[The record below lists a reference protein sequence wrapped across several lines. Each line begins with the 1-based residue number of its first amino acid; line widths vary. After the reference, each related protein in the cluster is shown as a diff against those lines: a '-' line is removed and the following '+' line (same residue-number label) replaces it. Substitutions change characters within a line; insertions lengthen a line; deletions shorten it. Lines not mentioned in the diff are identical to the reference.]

1 MLNAKVVKTSL
12 LSTVQDQGRAQL
24 EHLGV
29 RTSGA
34 MDSFASRIANR
45 LLGNAPDCAVL
56 ESTFGGDKLVFDGS
70 TQIAVTG
77 AELEL
82 QVNGLRHPMWSQIH
96 INAGDELALGFA
108 REGVRAYISILGGW
122 QTPRV
127 LGSRA
132 SDLARALGD
141 ETLDALSIDQALPYL
156 KSDSTTWRGFS
167 YPSSRRMELYQST
180 NQIKR
185 IRLIEGPEKP
195 RLTKAFL
202 KYCEQGVF
210 TVGKESNRQAL
221 TLESESDSPAPLSE
235 VGADIVSS
243 YTTFGT
249 IQVPAHGRL
258 TVLMA
263 DRQSTGGFA
272 RIGQVAA
279 ADLPVL
285 GQMRQGQRLCFS
297 WISIEEA
304 RSLQSYFESTIDHAL
319 LSSPLN

>member
-12 LSTVQDQGRAQL
+12 LSTVQDLGRTKL

-29 RTSGA
+29 RASGA
-34 MDSFASRIANR
+34 MDVFASRVGNR

-56 ESTFGGDKLVFDGS
+56 ESTFGGDKLVFDGP

-77 AELEL
+77 AELDV
-82 QVNGLRHPMWSQIH
+82 QVNGMKHPMWSQIY

-108 REGVRAYISILGGW
+108 REGARAYISILGGW
-122 QTPRV
+122 QTPLV

-141 ETLDALSIDQALPYL
+141 DALDAVSIGQSLPYL
-156 KSDSTTWRGFS
+156 EGDTSTWRGLR
-167 YPSSRRMELYQST
+167 YPLLRRVELYQSA
-180 NQIKR
+180 NPIKR
-185 IRLIEGPEKP
+185 IRLIEGPEKA

-202 KYCEQGVF
+202 KYCEHGVF

-221 TLESESDSPAPLSE
+221 TLETESGSPPPLSE
-235 VGADIVSS
+235 AGADIISS
-243 YTTFGT
+243 YTAFGT

-272 RIGQVAA
+272 RIGQVTA

-285 GQMRQGQRLCFS
+285 GQMRQGERLSFS
-297 WISIEEA
+297 WVSIEEA
-304 RSLQSYFESTIDHAL
+304 RSLQTYFESMIEHAL

>member
-1 MLNAKVVKTSL
+1 
-12 LSTVQDQGRAQL
+12 
-24 EHLGV
+24 
-29 RTSGA
+29 
-34 MDSFASRIANR
+34 
-45 LLGNAPDCAVL
+45 
-56 ESTFGGDKLVFDGS
+56 
-70 TQIAVTG
+70 
-77 AELEL
+77 
-82 QVNGLRHPMWSQIH
+82 
-96 INAGDELALGFA
+96 
-108 REGVRAYISILGGW
+108 
-122 QTPRV
+122 
-127 LGSRA
+127 
-132 SDLARALGD
+132 
-141 ETLDALSIDQALPYL
+141 
-156 KSDSTTWRGFS
+156 
-167 YPSSRRMELYQST
+167 MELYQST

-221 TLESESDSPAPLSE
+221 TLESGSDSPAPLSE

-304 RSLQSYFESTIDHAL
+304 RSLQTYFESMIDHAL